1 MAGQA
6 GPRGKPGR
14 GESAGA
20 GRWPASPLPILRFPP
35 IGRGGIVWHEPY
47 DSREDQAP
55 EPGAPYPGPGGS
67 CRARTR
73 AGAGLRRCPAS
84 GCGGARR
91 NQRLDGGSDGGPHP
105 PSRRRSGARTQLRTS
120 RERPGTDRSRSRL
133 PEVARWRITMAVR
146 DEHGIPQSLA
156 DEVRSRTVAPAA
168 AEQDQEQDHAHGFA
182 WLEAARIAFVAI
194 AAAAIWFQ
202 VWEPIPSVSLIGII
216 GLLVGGWP
224 IFKEALDNIV
234 ARRMT
239 MELSMTIAIVAAA
252 AIGEFFTALVI
263 ALFVL
268 VAEVLEGMTV
278 SRGRHAIRDLLDF
291 LPRSVSVR
299 RPGGVR
305 DVDSA
310 ELRVG
315 DAVLVNPGGRVP
327 VDGTV
332 LSGHSFLDQS
342 RITGESMPVEKTP
355 GSPVYAGSI
364 NQSGAIEIRA
374 ERLGRD
380 TSFGKIIEAVERAEK
395 SRAPV
400 QRLAD
405 RMAGYLVYFALGAA
419 ALTYLITRDMRSTIS
434 VVIVAGACGIAAGT
448 PLAIL
453 GAIGRAARLG
463 AIIKGGLY
471 LEILGRVD
479 TIVLD
484 KTGTLTYGRPEVQR
498 VVPAETAT
506 TEAVLDAAAAAEL
519 RSEHPLGRAIV
530 AYARAQGRSI
540 PEPERFDYTPGR
552 GICAL
557 VDGTTVLV
565 GNRALLL
572 ERGVSVPR
580 TFVPEEAAASEILV
594 ARDTRLLGAIVVADS
609 VRPEARPAIEAL
621 ARMRMRTILL
631 TGDTK
636 SVADAVGGR
645 LGIAEVHADLL
656 PEDKLARIKHLV
668 GRGCVVAMLGD
679 GINDAPALAEAS
691 VGVAMGSG
699 TDVARESADIVLL
712 GNDLA
717 RFVDT
722 VAIARQTRRIIWQNF
737 TGTIAV
743 DTVGM
748 ALASLGFLNPLLA
761 AFIHVASE
769 MAFILNSARLLPAAD
784 RTAAPIAADAP
795 VAGRPA

>member
-1 MAGQA
+1 
-6 GPRGKPGR
+6 
-14 GESAGA
+14 
-20 GRWPASPLPILRFPP
+20 
-35 IGRGGIVWHEPY
+35 
-47 DSREDQAP
+47 
-55 EPGAPYPGPGGS
+55 
-67 CRARTR
+67 
-73 AGAGLRRCPAS
+73 
-84 GCGGARR
+84 
-91 NQRLDGGSDGGPHP
+91 
-105 PSRRRSGARTQLRTS
+105 
-120 RERPGTDRSRSRL
+120 
-133 PEVARWRITMAVR
+133 MAVR
-146 DEHGIPQSLA
+146 DEHGNPHSLA
-156 DEVRSRTVAPAA
+156 GEAHLRSAA
-168 AEQDQEQDHAHGFA
+168 AAAGEQEPDDEHDHAHAFA
-182 WLEAARIAFVAI
+182 WIEAARIGLVAL
-194 AAAAIWFQ
+194 AAAAVWFR
-202 VWEPIPSVSLIGII
+202 VWEPIPSVSLIGVI

-224 IFKEALDNIV
+224 IFKEALENLI
-234 ARRMT
+234 AR
-239 MELSMTIAIVAAA
+239 
-252 AIGEFFTALVI
+252 
-263 ALFVL
+263 
-268 VAEVLEGMTV
+268 
-278 SRGRHAIRDLLDF
+278 
-291 LPRSVSVR
+291 
-299 RPGGVR
+299 
-305 DVDSA
+305 
-310 ELRVG
+310 
-315 DAVLVNPGGRVP
+315 
-327 VDGTV
+327 
-332 LSGHSFLDQS
+332 LDQS
-342 RITGESMPVEKTP
+342 RITGESMPVEKTA
-355 GSPVYAGSI
+355 GSAVYAGSI

-419 ALTYLITRDMRSTIS
+419 ALTYLLTRDMRSTIS

-479 TIVLD
+479 TVVLD
-484 KTGTLTYGRPEVQR
+484 KTGTLTYGRPEVQQ
-498 VVPAETAT
+498 VVAAETAT
-506 TEAVLDAAAAAEL
+506 AEAVLDAAASAEL

-540 PEPERFDYTPGR
+540 REPERFDYTPGR

-557 VDGTTVLV
+557 VDGATILV
-565 GNRALLL
+565 GNRALLIG
-572 ERGVSVPR
+572 RGIAVPR
-580 TFVPEEAAASEILV
+580 TLGSREKAASEILV
-594 ARDTRLLGAIVVADS
+594 ARDGRLLGAIVVADS
-609 VRPEARPAIEAL
+609 VRPEAKPAVEAL
-621 ARMRMRTILL
+621 ARMGMRTILL

-656 PEDKLARIKHLV
+656 PEDKLARIKDLV

-679 GINDAPALAEAS
+679 GINDAPALTEAN

-722 VAIARQTRRIIWQNF
+722 VAIARRTRRIIWQNF

-748 ALASLGFLNPLLA
+748 VLAGLGFLNPLLA

-769 MAFILNSARLLPAAD
+769 MAFILNSARLLPAAE
-784 RTAAPIAADAP
+784 RIAAPIAADAP
-795 VAGRPA
+795 AAPRPA

>member
-1 MAGQA
+1 
-6 GPRGKPGR
+6 
-14 GESAGA
+14 
-20 GRWPASPLPILRFPP
+20 
-35 IGRGGIVWHEPY
+35 
-47 DSREDQAP
+47 
-55 EPGAPYPGPGGS
+55 
-67 CRARTR
+67 
-73 AGAGLRRCPAS
+73 
-84 GCGGARR
+84 
-91 NQRLDGGSDGGPHP
+91 
-105 PSRRRSGARTQLRTS
+105 
-120 RERPGTDRSRSRL
+120 
-133 PEVARWRITMAVR
+133 MAVR

-168 AEQDQEQDHAHGFA
+168 AEQDQEQDHAHAFE

-202 VWEPIPSVSLIGII
+202 VWEPIPSVSLIGIV

-224 IFKEALDNIV
+224 IFKEALENVV

-299 RPGGVR
+299 RSGGVR

-310 ELRVG
+310 EIRVG

-405 RMAGYLVYFALGAA
+405 RMAGFLVYFALGAA

-506 TEAVLDAAAAAEL
+506 TEAVLDAAASAEL

-565 GNRALLL
+565 GNRALLM
-572 ERGVSVPR
+572 ERGVSVPP

-609 VRPEARPAIEAL
+609 VRPEAKPAVEAL

-636 SVADAVGGR
+636 SVADAVGRR

-656 PEDKLARIKHLV
+656 PEDKLARIKQLV
-668 GRGCVVAMLGD
+668 DQGCVVAMLGD
-679 GINDAPALAEAS
+679 GINDAPALTEAN

-722 VAIARQTRRIIWQNF
+722 VAIARRTRRIIWQNF

-743 DTVGM
+743 DAVGM

-784 RTAAPIAADAP
+784 RIAAPIAADAP
-795 VAGRPA
+795 AAVRPA